1 MIDPNTIHALST
13 LNCKGLAVVL
23 ANTGYGGYAFKHTA
37 FLGIN
42 PDGHFVY
49 EVKYYDDMGTGENLD
64 GYVYVVYDHETGAV
78 TADF

>member
-1 MIDPNTIHALST
+1 MIDPNTIHTLSN

-23 ANTGYGGYAFKHTA
+23 ANTGYAGCTFKHTA

-42 PDGHFVY
+42 PDGKFVY
-49 EVKYYDDMGTGENLD
+49 EVKYYDDAGTGEYLED
-64 GYVYVVYDHETGAV
+64 YVFVGYDHKKDAV